1 MSQTSFTAGSS
12 CKSDCSATYTPGPG
26 GLTVSLDSKLSSLFG
41 RAIRETALSVGAEFG
56 AMGGIAIA
64 DDGALDYVVASRVE
78 AALRAA
84 GLKRKSGAAVKG
96 AAVNGAGP
104 RGGRAPSP
112 RDRLRRSRLYL
123 PGNQSDLPINSG
135 LFGADCLLLDLED
148 SVAPERKAEARILVR
163 RLLETRLSFFGDSEI
178 AVRVNSLSSPFGLED
193 LAEIV
198 PAFPQ
203 ALILPKSETAA
214 DIEACD
220 AEVSRLERAAGI
232 EEGSIRFMPLIET
245 AKGVCNAAA
254 IASSSGRNVA
264 ICFGAEDYR
273 RDLGVERSPDESET
287 FVARSLIAMA
297 AKAAGIGAQDSV
309 FSNVDDEAGL
319 EASTRIAKSLGFTG
333 KGIVHPRQ
341 IAVVHRV
348 FDPSEAEV
356 EAARRVVAALDDAK
370 REGKG
375 VASLDGKMIDAPVA
389 ERARRLIARAA
400 SASRAGRT
408 QDD

>member
-1 MSQTSFTAGSS
+1 MSQNSFTAGS
-12 CKSDCSATYTPGPG
+12 CGKSDCSATYTPGANG
-26 GLTVSLDSKLSSLFG
+26 ITISLESKLASLFG
-41 RAIRETALSVGAEFG
+41 RSIKAAALSVAEDFN
-56 AMGGIAIA
+56 AMGDIAIA
-64 DDGALDYVVASRVE
+64 DDGALDYVVAARVE

-84 GLKRKSGAAVKG
+84 GLERRSLAVTDG
-96 AAVNGAGP
+96 VARAGVKP
-104 RGGRAPSP
+104 KALRAPSP

-148 SVAPERKAEARILVR
+148 SVSPERKAEARILVR
-163 RLLETRLSFFGDSEI
+163 RLLENSLSFFGDSEV
-178 AVRVNSLSSPFGLED
+178 AVRVNSLSSPFGLDD
-193 LAEIV
+193 LNEIV
-198 PAFPQ
+198 GAFPQ

-214 DIEACD
+214 DIEAYD
-220 AEVSRLERAAGI
+220 KEVSRLERAAGI
-232 EEGSIRFMPLIET
+232 EEGSIHFMPLIET

-254 IASSSGRNVA
+254 IAFSSRRNVA

-273 RDLGVERSPDESET
+273 RDLGVERGPDESET

-297 AKAAGIGAQDSV
+297 AKAAGLGAQDSV

-319 EASTRIAKSLGFTG
+319 EASTMTAKSLGFTG

-341 IAVVHRV
+341 IAIVHRV

-356 EAARRVVAALDDAK
+356 EAARRVVEALDEAK

-375 VASLDGKMIDAPVA
+375 VASLDGKMVDAPVA
-389 ERARRLIARAA
+389 ERARRLIARADA
-400 SASRAGRT
+400 ALHTGRLA
-408 QDD
+408 

>member
-1 MSQTSFTAGSS
+1 MSQTSFTAGSC
-12 CKSDCSATYTPGPG
+12 CKSDCSATYTPGG
-26 GLTVSLDSKLSSLFG
+26 SGLAVSLDSKLSSLFG
-41 RAIRETALSVGAEFG
+41 RAIKATALSVAADFG
-56 AMGGIAIA
+56 AMGDIAIA
-64 DDGALDYVVASRVE
+64 DDGALDYVVAARVE

-84 GLKRKSGAAVKG
+84 GLKRSRDSRL
-96 AAVNGAGP
+96 GAGP
-104 RGGRAPSP
+104 SAPRAPSP

-163 RLLETRLSFFGDSEI
+163 RLLESSLSFFGDSEI

-193 LAEIV
+193 LAEVV

-214 DIEACD
+214 DIEAYD
-220 AEVSRLERAAGI
+220 AEVSRLEESAGM
-232 EEGSIRFMPLIET
+232 ERGSIHFMPLIET

-254 IASSSGRNVA
+254 IAFSSSRNVA

-273 RDLGVERSPDESET
+273 RDLGVERGPDESET

-297 AKAAGIGAQDSV
+297 ARAAGIGAQDSV

-319 EASTRIAKSLGFTG
+319 EASTRTAKSLGFTG

-356 EAARRVVAALDDAK
+356 EAARRVVAALEEAK

-400 SASRAGRT
+400 SASRAGRPA
-408 QDD
+408 